1 MNVVDIFIVFED
13 YKQIKHYLIHIN
25 NLLNLQ
31 KADISLVSI
40 DIRFRSIESSVC
52 SARIC
57 R

>member
-13 YKQIKHYLIHIN
+13 YKQIKHYLIHIY